1 MISFKHVE
9 FQYADGTAALQ
20 DLSIQI
26 PKGKKVAL
34 LGNNGAGK
42 STFFKHI
49 NGLLKPTNG
58 SIAINDEPIDYSR
71 KGLQRLRQQV
81 GIVFQDP
88 DAQLFSGTV
97 EQDIAFGPINLGW
110 SSTEVEKSVNTVIK
124 ELEIESLRKKPIH
137 FLSLGQKKR
146 VSLAGVLAMKP
157 NILILDE
164 PSAGLDRYYSKQIM
178 QLFNAFHQ
186 DERTIILSTHD
197 VDFAY
202 EWADMIIVMTA
213 GKIIYSGNPVG
224 LFKRPEILQ
233 QAHLD
238 MPWLFEVSS
247 LLNEQ
252 QLVQMNKYPRNRK
265 EFIQL
270 IKNET

>member
-1 MISFKHVE
+1 MISFKHVD

-20 DLSIQI
+20 DLSLQI

-58 SIAINDEPIDYSR
+58 SITINDEPIDYSR

-110 SSTEVEKSVNTVIK
+110 SSAEVEKSVNTIIK
-124 ELEIESLRKKPIH
+124 KLEIESLRKKPIH

-146 VSLAGVLAMKP
+146 VSIAGVLAMKP

-202 EWADMIIVMTA
+202 EWADMIIVMSA
-213 GKIIYSGNPVG
+213 GKIIYTGNPVE

-247 LLNEQ
+247 LLNKQ
-252 QLVQMNKYPRNRK
+252 QLVQMNDYPRNRK
-265 EFIQL
+265 AFIQL
-270 IKNET
+270 IKNKL